1 MRQIQMVDLKS
12 QYLKIKDE
20 IHLLFDEILA
30 SSSFINGPH
39 VNQFA
44 NSLSEYLKVKHVIPC
59 GNGTDALQLALMASD
74 LKPGDEVITTP
85 FTFVSTVEVIALLG
99 LKPVFVDICP
109 DSFNIDA
116 NKIEEKISLK
126 TKAIIPV
133 HLFGR
138 PAEMEAVMELA
149 EKYEL
154 IVIEDAAQSLGA
166 DYTFSNGEQLKT
178 GTIGHM
184 GTTSFFPSK
193 NLACYGDGGAVFTND
208 DDLAKKV
215 KSIGNHGAEKKYI
228 YNRVGINSRLDSL
241 QAAVLLAKLPH
252 LDAYNQSRQR
262 AAGIYED
269 LLKDVSGIKCPS
281 TSKKGVHIFHQYTL
295 LIENKRDAV
304 KEFLSK
310 KGVPTAIYYPLP
322 LHLQNAYAHYG
333 YQKGEFPV
341 AEAFSDKVLS
351 LPMHTEL
358 SVEDQKYI
366 AESLISSL
374 QEVGEW

>member
-74 LKPGDEVITTP
+74 LKPGNEVITTP

-193 NLACYGDGGAVFTND
+193 NLGCYGDGGAVMTND
-208 DDLAKKV
+208 EDLAEKV
-215 KSIGNHGAEKKYI
+215 KSIANHGAERKYI

-252 LDAYNQSRQR
+252 LDEYNQSRQR
-262 AAGIYED
+262 AAKIYED
-269 LLKDVSGIKCPS
+269 LLKEVSGIKCPS

-304 KEFLSK
+304 KESLSK

>member
-20 IHLLFDEILA
+20 IHLLFDEILTT
-30 SSSFINGPH
+30 SSFINGPH
-39 VNQFA
+39 VNQFS

-74 LKPGDEVITTP
+74 LKQGDEVITTP

-109 DSFNIDA
+109 NSFNLDT
-116 NKIEEKISLK
+116 NKIEEKITPR

-138 PAEMEAVMELA
+138 PADMEAVMRLA
-149 EKYEL
+149 KTHKL

-166 DYTFSNGEQLKT
+166 DYTFSNGDQFKT
-178 GTIGHM
+178 GTIGDL

-193 NLACYGDGGAVFTND
+193 NLGCYGDGGAVFTND

-262 AAGIYED
+262 AAGIYDD
-269 LLKDVSGIKCPS
+269 LLKEVSGIKCPS

-304 KEFLSK
+304 KESLSK

-358 SVEDQKYI
+358 SLEDQKYI
-366 AESLISSL
+366 AENLISSL
-374 QEVGEW
+374 KEVGEW

>member
-20 IHLLFDEILA
+20 IHLLFDEILTT
-30 SSSFINGPH
+30 SSFINGPH

-74 LKPGDEVITTP
+74 LKPGDEIITTP

-166 DYTFSNGEQLKT
+166 DYTFLNGEQFKT

-193 NLACYGDGGAVFTND
+193 NLGCYGDGGAVMTND
-208 DDLAKKV
+208 GDLAEKV
-215 KSIGNHGAEKKYI
+215 KSIANHGAEKKYI

-262 AAGIYED
+262 AAGIYDD
-269 LLKDVSGIKCPS
+269 LLKDFSGIKCPS

-304 KEFLSK
+304 KESLSK

-366 AESLISSL
+366 AKSLISSL

>member
-1 MRQIQMVDLKS
+1 MRQIQMVNLKS

-20 IHLLFDEILA
+20 IHLLFDEILTT
-30 SSSFINGPH
+30 SSFINGPH
-39 VNQFA
+39 VNQFS
-44 NSLSEYLKVKHVIPC
+44 NSLSDYLKVKHVIPC
-59 GNGTDALQLALMASD
+59 GNGTDALQLALMACD

-85 FTFVSTVEVIALLG
+85 FTFVSTVEVIAILG
-99 LKPVFVDICP
+99 LKPIFVDICP
-109 DSFNIDA
+109 NSFNIDT
-116 NKIEEKISLK
+116 NKIEEKITPR

-138 PAEMEAVMELA
+138 PAEMEAVMKLA
-149 EKYEL
+149 KNYKL
-154 IVIEDAAQSLGA
+154 LVIEDAAQSLGA
-166 DYTFSNGEQLKT
+166 DYTFSNGDQFKT
-178 GTIGHM
+178 GSIGDL

-193 NLACYGDGGAVFTND
+193 NLGCYGDGGAVFTND
-208 DDLAKKV
+208 GDLAEKV
-215 KSIGNHGAEKKYI
+215 KSIANHGAEKKYI
-228 YNRVGINSRLDSL
+228 YKRVGINSRLDSL

-252 LDAYNQSRQR
+252 LDAYNLSRQR
-262 AAGIYED
+262 AAGIYD
-269 LLKDVSGIKCPS
+269 NLLKDISGIKCPS

-304 KEFLSK
+304 MQSLSK
-310 KGVPTAIYYPLP
+310 RGVPTAIYYPLP
-322 LHLQNAYAHYG
+322 LHLQKAYAHYG
-333 YQKGEFPV
+333 YQKGVFPV
-341 AEAFSDKVLS
+341 AESFSNKVLS

>member
-193 NLACYGDGGAVFTND
+193 NLGCYGDGGAVMTND
-208 DDLAKKV
+208 EDLAEKV
-215 KSIGNHGAEKKYI
+215 KSIANHGAERKYI

-252 LDAYNQSRQR
+252 LDEYNQSRQR
-262 AAGIYED
+262 AAKIYED
-269 LLKDVSGIKCPS
+269 LLKEVSGIKCPS

-304 KEFLSK
+304 KESLSK

>member
-20 IHLLFDEILA
+20 INFLFDEILTT
-30 SSSFINGPH
+30 SSFINGPH
-39 VNQFA
+39 VNQFS
-44 NSLSEYLKVKHVIPC
+44 NSLAEYLKVKHVIPC

-74 LKPGDEVITTP
+74 LKQGDEVITTP

-109 DSFNIDA
+109 NSFNIDT
-116 NKIEEKISLK
+116 NKIEEKITPR

-138 PAEMEAVMELA
+138 PAEMEAVMRLA
-149 EKYEL
+149 KNYKL

-166 DYTFSNGEQLKT
+166 DYTFSNGDQFKT
-178 GTIGHM
+178 GSIGDL

-193 NLACYGDGGAVFTND
+193 NLGCYGDGGAVFTND
-208 DDLAKKV
+208 GDLAEKV
-215 KSIGNHGAEKKYI
+215 KSITNHGAERKYI

-252 LDAYNQSRQR
+252 LDIYNQSRQR
-262 AAGIYED
+262 AAGIYDD
-269 LLKDVSGIKCPS
+269 LLKEVSGIKCPS

-304 KEFLSK
+304 KESLSK